1 MVNTL
6 QRVCG
11 YETLKNRSRTR
22 HIEERHNARVYKIS
36 IIKRFYLLKY
46 ISLTNRKRF
55 HRCRCRIVMIVSSI
69 LQYQKVNQIYK

>member
-36 IIKRFYLLKY
+36 VIKRSCLRKY
-46 ISLTNRKRF
+46 IIYNDRKRF
-55 HRCRCRIVMIVSSI
+55 HRCRCRILMIVSSI
-69 LQYQKVNQIYK
+69 LLY